1 MPHLSRRPLLNTLK
15 NLDLLAAALCLLL
28 AASVTANTIPSLSLE
43 DFLAM
48 RVKVSN
54 LVLVGVFVIA
64 WHGMLAE
71 SGIYQST
78 WFSSLQNGAIE
89 ILKATSL
96 GTGLLLILLFIV
108 PISMIDVL
116 FLIVYWLSVSACMFL
131 VRLILRS
138 VLERLRLTG
147 KNLRDVVIVGVNERA
162 LQLIKRIES
171 MPELGY
177 RIKGFIDNPST
188 QGAGKLVKSGYPLLA
203 NFGDFRSFLNQ
214 NPVDEI
220 IICLPIKSRY
230 EEAERIITLCEKQ
243 GVVVRLL
250 SDLFSFNRGRTRV
263 NSLEGLDTITIT
275 SVTLENGSIIAKRI
289 FDLVGSCLLLVL
301 LSPVLLAT
309 ALLIKATSP
318 GSVFFVQKRLGLN
331 KRLFRIYKFRTMA
344 QGADKMQKEFES
356 LNEVNGPAFKIR
368 NDPRITPV
376 GKFLRKTSIDEL
388 PQLFNVLKGDMSLV
402 GPRPLPVRDYEN
414 FREDWQRRRF
424 SVKPGITCLW
434 QVGGRSDLDFNQ
446 WMELDMLYIDS
457 WSLWLDVKILLQTI
471 PAVIQGRGAA

>member
-1 MPHLSRRPLLNTLK
+1 MPDLSRRSLLSVLK
-15 NLDLLAAALCLLL
+15 LLDFLAAALCLLL
-28 AASVTANTIPSLSLE
+28 AATVTAHAIPSLSFE
-43 DFLAM
+43 EFLSM

-54 LVLVGVFVIA
+54 FLMIGVFMVA
-64 WHGMLAE
+64 WHGILAE

-78 WFSSLQNGAIE
+78 WFSSPQNGAIE
-89 ILKATSL
+89 ILKATSF
-96 GTGLLLILLFIV
+96 GTGLLLILSFIV
-108 PISMIDVL
+108 PIRMINLL
-116 FLIVYWLSVSACMFL
+116 FLIVYWLSVSTCMFL

-138 VLERLRLTG
+138 ILYRVWLTG
-147 KNLRDVVIVGVNERA
+147 KNLRDVVIVGTNERA
-162 LQLIKRIES
+162 LQLIKRIEA
-171 MPELGY
+171 MPELGC
-177 RIKGFIDNPST
+177 RIKGFIDEPSV
-188 QGAGKLVKSGYPLLA
+188 QGISNLGKSGYPLLT
-203 NFGDFRSFLNQ
+203 NFSNFRSFLNQ

-220 IICLPIKSRY
+220 IICLPMKSRY
-230 EEAERIITLCEKQ
+230 EEAERIITLCEKE

-250 SDLFSFNRGRTRV
+250 SDLFSVNPGRTRV

-275 SVTLENGSIIAKRI
+275 SVTLENGPIIAKRL
-289 FDLVGSCLLLVL
+289 FDLVGSGLLLVF

-344 QGADKMQKEFES
+344 QGADQMQKEFES

-414 FREDWQRRRF
+414 FREDWHRRRF

-471 PAVIQGRGAA
+471 PAVLQGRGAA